1 MVCLG
6 NICRSPMAEGIL
18 RSKIENNNSSLF
30 IDSCGTGPWHVG
42 QSPDKRA
49 IAALKQKGIDISDLR
64 GRQFSINDFDDF
76 DEIYVMDQSN
86 YANVVAQAKNKQH
99 VEKVKMILNLTTPG
113 SNQPVPDPYFGA
125 NNGFKNVYLLLD
137 NACNEILKIK

>member
-30 IDSCGTGPWHVG
+30 IDSCGTGPRHVG

-49 IAALKQKGIDISDLR
+49 IAALKQKGIDISLL
-64 GRQFSINDFDDF
+64 
-76 DEIYVMDQSN
+76 
-86 YANVVAQAKNKQH
+86 AKG
-99 VEKVKMILNLTTPG
+99 T
-113 SNQPVPDPYFGA
+113 
-125 NNGFKNVYLLLD
+125 YLLQLMD
-137 NACNEILKIK
+137 KETKSISVQKFIKE

>member
-1 MVCLG
+1 MKILMVCLG

-64 GRQFSINDFDDF
+64 CRQFSINDFDDF
-76 DEIYVMDQSN
+76 DDFPN
-86 YANVVAQAKNKQH
+86 DFGDFNVK
-99 VEKVKMILNLTTPG
+99 LNLI
-113 SNQPVPDPYFGA
+113 SFLQ
-125 NNGFKNVYLLLD
+125 
-137 NACNEILKIK
+137 